1 MPEQS
6 KIRIGPTGL
15 FAAFMFLQLT
25 VLWMGNHAG
34 EGVLLSAAQR
44 ENVYY
49 VLQIF
54 VIPGFLS
61 YAAVRRFIRNART
74 RRVFALCAVAVLLA
88 GSGVLLFA
96 QRTPFYLF
104 AAYVTVFCL
113 GYLGGAVYARMGE
126 AAATGEHIARSMG
139 IGCAAGIALQFFLQL
154 QWGVTPLLPVCM
166 LAALALL
173 TLGLLRPAEEPE
185 RAEPPPEPVRPR
197 RLLFAVLIAAA
208 LILCTGFYNGYIH
221 HMQVLSGYTDY
232 NVYSWPRLVLIPCYL
247 LFAAIGDRREG
258 RLVPV
263 AALCV
268 GLVTVLNSVL
278 TGFSGTYRLNM
289 CLFYCAIASS
299 VAYYDLTFW
308 RLAQRTGHPALW
320 ASMGRVLDSAMVLL
334 SGALHISSLP
344 VAAVQGLNVAGF
356 AAVIVLM
363 TAGGD
368 FNLAAAPAPET
379 AAEAPE
385 PAAPAPLSAEGALER
400 MRDRYALTAR
410 EAEVLRELV
419 LTEDK
424 QTAIGER
431 LSIQVK
437 TLQKHVTRL
446 YQKTG
451 ATTRSGL
458 TELYHKTLSGA
469 E

>member
-1 MPEQS
+1 
-6 KIRIGPTGL
+6 
-15 FAAFMFLQLT
+15 
-25 VLWMGNHAG
+25 
-34 EGVLLSAAQR
+34 
-44 ENVYY
+44 
-49 VLQIF
+49 
-54 VIPGFLS
+54 
-61 YAAVRRFIRNART
+61 
-74 RRVFALCAVAVLLA
+74 
-88 GSGVLLFA
+88 
-96 QRTPFYLF
+96 
-104 AAYVTVFCL
+104 
-113 GYLGGAVYARMGE
+113 
-126 AAATGEHIARSMG
+126 
-139 IGCAAGIALQFFLQL
+139 
-154 QWGVTPLLPVCM
+154 
-166 LAALALL
+166 
-173 TLGLLRPAEEPE
+173 
-185 RAEPPPEPVRPR
+185 
-197 RLLFAVLIAAA
+197 
-208 LILCTGFYNGYIH
+208 
-221 HMQVLSGYTDY
+221 MQVLSGYMDY